1 MYRSHSWKSSNCFL
15 FMSRMS
21 DIVPCVMEILVCG
34 VNQNIL
40 LYLISQQ
47 GKLAGIVGIIV
58 IQDLGLPGACDR
70 ELCLLHSQ
78 RAGPL
83 TGCGGDSDSGRWRPR
98 QESRGDGV
106 GADSSGRG
114 PGGTVGI
121 STSAWRLENK
131 WRIWDVK
138 VKWSFQPVY
147 SRFVE
152 DFPAKRRDNCH
163 IHTRVIMV
171 WCKTIISKD

>member
-1 MYRSHSWKSSNCFL
+1 MDGLIEC
-15 FMSRMS
+15 RMS

-70 ELCLLHSQ
+70 KLCLLHSQ

-83 TGCGGDSDSGRWRPR
+83 TGCGGDSGSGR
-98 QESRGDGV
+98 
-106 GADSSGRG
+106 
-114 PGGTVGI
+114 
-121 STSAWRLENK
+121 
-131 WRIWDVK
+131 
-138 VKWSFQPVY
+138 
-147 SRFVE
+147 
-152 DFPAKRRDNCH
+152 
-163 IHTRVIMV
+163 
-171 WCKTIISKD
+171 